1 MSFDGST
8 IHELAYELNNE
19 LSGCKINKIAQPE
32 NEELLLTIKGNGKTN
47 RLLISSNASLP
58 LIYLTNTKKESPL
71 SAPNFCM
78 VLRKYLNNG
87 TIKSISQIDFERVIK
102 IEIEHLNELKD
113 LSTKYLYI
121 EIMGKHSNIIF
132 TNSENVIIDSI
143 KHISYAISSVREVL
157 PGKEYFIPKQENKIS
172 PLSVTKS
179 EFMEILSKPTTVSK
193 AIYKSFTGISP
204 FIAIGIADNANIDAD
219 YSTDALS
226 SEMKDSLYVRFEE
239 YISDISCNRYNPN
252 IILENGIPKDFAP
265 VILKSFDNIVEFDNM
280 SSLLESYYSERNR
293 ITNIRQRSSDIRKI
307 VQIHIERAA
316 KKLDIQK
323 KQLDDTNNMD
333 KFKLYGELLMTYG
346 QNLPSGEKEITVNNY
361 YTNEDVTIRLD
372 KDLTG
377 IENAKKFYNKYN
389 KYKRTKDAL
398 IPQIEQ
404 TEASLEHL
412 KAIDASIMLC
422 ENEADLKGV
431 KDELI
436 QYGYIKK
443 NSKGKK
449 KQAKS
454 KPLHFVTED
463 GYHIY
468 VGKNNLQNDELTFNF
483 AKGNDWWFHSKKIHG
498 SHVIVKVKD
507 NEELP
512 DHIFEIAAN
521 VAAYYSSA
529 RESNKVEIDYVQ
541 KKEVKKPS
549 GAVPGYVIYYTNY
562 SMIATPSLDGVQIAK

>member
-102 IEIEHLNELKD
+102 IEIEHLDELKD

-172 PLSVTKS
+172 PLTVTKS
-179 EFMEILSKPTTVSK
+179 EFMEILGKPTTVSK

-226 SEMKDSLYVRFEE
+226 TEMKDSLYVRFEE

-265 VILKSFDNIVEFDNM
+265 VILKSYDDIVEFDDM

-404 TEASLEHL
+404 TKASLEHL

-443 NSKGKK
+443 SNKGKK

-562 SMIATPSLDGVQIAK
+562 SLVATPSLDGVQIIK

>member
-102 IEIEHLNELKD
+102 IEIEHLDELKD

-157 PGKEYFIPKQENKIS
+157 PGKEYFIPKQENKVS
-172 PLSVTKS
+172 PLAVTKS
-179 EFMEILSKPTTVSK
+179 EFKEILNKPTTVSK

-226 SEMKDSLYVRFEE
+226 TEMKDSLYVRFEE
-239 YISDISCNRYNPN
+239 YINDILSNNYSPN
-252 IILENGIPKDFAP
+252 IILDNSIPKDFAP
-265 VILKSFDNIVEFDNM
+265 VILKSYDDIVEFDDM

-361 YTNEDVTIRLD
+361 YTNEDVTIHLD

-404 TEASLEHL
+404 TKASLEHL

-443 NSKGKK
+443 SNKGKK

-562 SMIATPSLDGVQIAK
+562 SLVATPSLDGVQIIK

>member
-19 LSGCKINKIAQPE
+19 LSGCKISKIAQPE

-102 IEIEHLNELKD
+102 IEIEHLDELKD

-179 EFMEILSKPTTVSK
+179 EFMEILGKPTTVSK

-226 SEMKDSLYVRFEE
+226 PEMKDSLYVRFEE

-252 IILENGIPKDFAP
+252 IILENGIPKEFAP
-265 VILKSFDNIVEFDNM
+265 VILKSFDDIVEFDNM

-361 YTNEDVTIRLD
+361 YTNEDVTIHLD

-404 TEASLEHL
+404 TKASLEHL

-443 NSKGKK
+443 SNKGKK

-562 SMIATPSLDGVQIAK
+562 SLVATPSLDGVQIIK

>member
-132 TNSENVIIDSI
+132 TNSEKVIIDSI

-404 TEASLEHL
+404 TKASLEHL

-443 NSKGKK
+443 SGRGKK
-449 KQAKS
+449 KQVKS

-562 SMIATPSLDGVQIAK
+562 SMIATPSLDGVQIVK

>member
-102 IEIEHLNELKD
+102 IEIEHLDELKD

-265 VILKSFDNIVEFDNM
+265 VILKSFDDIVEFDNM

-372 KDLTG
+372 KELTG

-443 NSKGKK
+443 SNKGKK

-468 VGKNNLQNDELTFNF
+468 VGKNNLQNDELTFNI

>member
-252 IILENGIPKDFAP
+252 IILENGIPKDYAP

-443 NSKGKK
+443 SGKGKK

-562 SMIATPSLDGVQIAK
+562 SMIATPSLDGVQIVK

>member
-443 NSKGKK
+443 SGKGKK

-562 SMIATPSLDGVQIAK
+562 SMIATPSLDGVQIVK

>member
-102 IEIEHLNELKD
+102 IEIEHLDELKD

-172 PLSVTKS
+172 PLTVTKS
-179 EFMEILSKPTTVSK
+179 EFMEILGKPTTVSK

-226 SEMKDSLYVRFEE
+226 TEMKDSLYVRFEE
-239 YISDISCNRYNPN
+239 YINDILSNNYTPN

-265 VILKSFDNIVEFDNM
+265 VILKSYDDIVEFDDM

-361 YTNEDVTIRLD
+361 YTNEDVTIHLD

-404 TEASLEHL
+404 TKASLEHL

-443 NSKGKK
+443 SNKGKK

-562 SMIATPSLDGVQIAK
+562 SLVATPSLNGVQIVK

>member
-1 MSFDGST
+1 MSFDGGV

-19 LSGCKINKIAQPE
+19 LQGCRINKIAQPE
-32 NEELLLTIKGNGKTN
+32 NEELLLTIKGNGKN
-47 RLLISSNASLP
+47 KRLLISSNASLP
-58 LIYLTNTKKESPL
+58 LIYLTDSKKESPL
-71 SAPNFCM
+71 NAPNFCM
-78 VLRKYLNNG
+78 VLRKYLGNG

-102 IEIEHLNELKD
+102 IEIEHLDELKD
-113 LSTKYLYI
+113 LTTKYLYV

-157 PGKEYFIPKQENKIS
+157 PGREYFIPKQENRLS
-172 PLSVTKS
+172 PIDVEKE
-179 EFMEILSKPTTVSK
+179 EFMDILGKPTTVSK
-193 AIYKSFTGISP
+193 AIYKSFVGISP
-204 FIAIGIADNANIDAD
+204 FIAIGICENASIDAD
-219 YSTDALS
+219 YSTNALS
-226 SEMKDSLYVRFEE
+226 TDEKNTLYVRFKE
-239 YISDISCNRYNPN
+239 YMNDILNNKYKPN
-252 IILENGIPKDFAP
+252 IILENGMPKDFAP
-265 VILKSFDNIVEFDNM
+265 VILPSFNDIITFDNM
-280 SSLLESYYSERNR
+280 STLLEEYYSERNR

-361 YTNEDVTIRLD
+361 YTNEDVTIHLD
-372 KDLTG
+372 KDLNG

-562 SMIATPSLDGVQIAK
+562 SMIATPSLDGVQIVK

>member
-102 IEIEHLNELKD
+102 IEIEHLDELKD

-226 SEMKDSLYVRFEE
+226 TEMKDSLYVRFEE

-252 IILENGIPKDFAP
+252 IILENGIPKDYAP
-265 VILKSFDNIVEFDNM
+265 VILKSFDDIVEFDNM

-361 YTNEDVTIRLD
+361 YTNKDVTIRLD

-443 NSKGKK
+443 SNKGKK

-562 SMIATPSLDGVQIAK
+562 SMIATPSLDGVQIVK

>member
-157 PGKEYFIPKQENKIS
+157 PGKEYFIPKQESKIS

-443 NSKGKK
+443 SGKGKK

-562 SMIATPSLDGVQIAK
+562 SMIATPSLDGVQIVK

>member
-443 NSKGKK
+443 SGKGKK

>member
-102 IEIEHLNELKD
+102 IEIEHLDELKD

-172 PLSVTKS
+172 PLTVTKS
-179 EFMEILSKPTTVSK
+179 EFMEILGKPTTVSK

-226 SEMKDSLYVRFEE
+226 TEMKDSLYVRFEE
-239 YISDISCNRYNPN
+239 YINDILSNNYSPN

-265 VILKSFDNIVEFDNM
+265 VILKSYDDIVEFDNM

-361 YTNEDVTIRLD
+361 YTNEDVTIHLD

-404 TEASLEHL
+404 TKASLEHL

-443 NSKGKK
+443 SNKGKK

-562 SMIATPSLDGVQIAK
+562 SLVATPSLDGVQIVK

>member
-102 IEIEHLNELKD
+102 IEVEHLDELKD

-226 SEMKDSLYVRFEE
+226 ADMKDSLYVRFEE

-361 YTNEDVTIRLD
+361 YTNEDVTINLN

-404 TEASLEHL
+404 TKASLEHL

-422 ENEADLKGV
+422 ENEADLKDV

-562 SMIATPSLDGVQIAK
+562 SMVATPSLDGVQIVK

>member
-172 PLSVTKS
+172 PLSVTKN
-179 EFMEILSKPTTVSK
+179 EFMEILRKPTTVSK

-252 IILENGIPKDFAP
+252 IILENGIPKDYAP

-443 NSKGKK
+443 SGKGKK

-562 SMIATPSLDGVQIAK
+562 SMIATPSLDGVQIVK

>member
-132 TNSENVIIDSI
+132 TNSEKVIIDSI

-443 NSKGKK
+443 SGKGKK

-562 SMIATPSLDGVQIAK
+562 SMIATPSLDGVQIVK

>member
-102 IEIEHLNELKD
+102 IEIEHLDELKD

-157 PGKEYFIPKQENKIS
+157 PGREYFIPKQENKVS
-172 PLSVTKS
+172 PLTVNKS
-179 EFMEILSKPTTVSK
+179 EFMEILGKPTTVSK

-219 YSTDALS
+219 YSTGALS
-226 SEMKDSLYVRFEE
+226 QEMKDSLYVRFEE

-265 VILKSFDNIVEFDNM
+265 VILRSFDNIVEFDNM

-361 YTNEDVTIRLD
+361 YTNENVTIHLD

-404 TEASLEHL
+404 TKASLEHL

-443 NSKGKK
+443 SNKGKK

-562 SMIATPSLDGVQIAK
+562 SLVATPSLDGVQIV

>member
-102 IEIEHLNELKD
+102 IEIEHLDELKD

-172 PLSVTKS
+172 PLTVTKS
-179 EFMEILSKPTTVSK
+179 EFMEILGKPTTVSK

-226 SEMKDSLYVRFEE
+226 TEMKDSLYVRFEE
-239 YISDISCNRYNPN
+239 YINDILSNNYNPN

-265 VILKSFDNIVEFDNM
+265 VILKSYDDIVEFDDM

-361 YTNEDVTIRLD
+361 YTNEDVKIHLD

-404 TEASLEHL
+404 TKASLEHL

-443 NSKGKK
+443 NNKGKK

-562 SMIATPSLDGVQIAK
+562 SLVATPSLDGVEIVK

>member
-1 MSFDGST
+1 MSFDGGV

-19 LSGCKINKIAQPE
+19 LQGCRINKIAQPE
-32 NEELLLTIKGNGKTN
+32 NEELLLTIKGNGKN
-47 RLLISSNASLP
+47 KRLLISSNASLP
-58 LIYLTNTKKESPL
+58 LIYLTDTKKESPL
-71 SAPNFCM
+71 NAPNFCM
-78 VLRKYLNNG
+78 VLRKYLGNG

-102 IEIEHLNELKD
+102 IEIEHLDELKD
-113 LSTKYLYI
+113 LTTKYLYV

-157 PGKEYFIPKQENKIS
+157 PGREYFIPKQENRLS
-172 PLSVTKS
+172 PIDVEKE
-179 EFMEILSKPTTVSK
+179 EFMDILGKPTTVSK
-193 AIYKSFTGISP
+193 AIYKSFVGISP
-204 FIAIGIADNANIDAD
+204 FIAIGICENASIDAD
-219 YSTDALS
+219 YSTNALS
-226 SEMKDSLYVRFEE
+226 TDEKNTLYVRFKE
-239 YISDISCNRYNPN
+239 YMNDILNNKYKPN
-252 IILENGIPKDFAP
+252 IILENGMPKDFAP
-265 VILKSFDNIVEFDNM
+265 VILPSFNDIITFDNM
-280 SSLLESYYSERNR
+280 STLLEEYYSERNR

-562 SMIATPSLDGVQIAK
+562 SMIATPSLDGVQIVK

>member
-87 TIKSISQIDFERVIK
+87 TIKSVSQIDFERVIK
-102 IEIEHLNELKD
+102 IEIEHLDELKD

-372 KDLTG
+372 KELTG

>member
-19 LSGCKINKIAQPE
+19 LSNCKINKIAQPE

-58 LIYLTNTKKESPL
+58 LIYLTNNRKESPL
-71 SAPNFCM
+71 TAPNFCM

-87 TIKSISQIDFERVIK
+87 TIRNISQVDFERVIK
-102 IEIEHLNELKD
+102 IEIEHLDELKD

-132 TNSENVIIDSI
+132 TDKDNIIIDSI
-143 KHISYAISSVREVL
+143 KHISHAVSSIREVL
-157 PGKEYFIPKQENKIS
+157 PGRDYFIPRQENRIN
-172 PLSVTKS
+172 PLTATRD
-179 EFMEILSKPTTVSK
+179 EFMKILEKPTTVSK
-193 AIYKSFTGISP
+193 AIYKSFVGVSP
-204 FIAIGIADNANIDAD
+204 SIAIGICENADVDAD
-219 YSTDALS
+219 FATDALS
-226 SEMKDSLYVRFEE
+226 LEMKNLLYMRFSE
-239 YISDISCNRYNPN
+239 YISDISNNVYKPN
-252 IILENGIPKDFAP
+252 IMFENGIPKDYAP
-265 VILKSFDNIVEFDNM
+265 VILKGHNDIKRFDNM
-280 SSLLESYYSERNR
+280 SELLESYYSERNR
-293 ITNIRQRSSDIRKI
+293 ITNIKQRSSDIRKI

-346 QNLPSGEKEITVNNY
+346 QTLPSGQKEITVNNY
-361 YTNEDVTIRLD
+361 YTNEDISIHLD
-372 KDLTG
+372 KDLNG

-398 IPQIEQ
+398 IPQIKQ
-404 TEASLEHL
+404 TKESLEHL
-412 KAIDASIMLC
+412 KAIEASIMLC
-422 ENEADLKGV
+422 ENESDLKGV

-443 NSKGKK
+443 GGKK
-449 KQAKS
+449 NKRQAKS

-529 RESNKVEIDYVQ
+529 RNSSKVEIDYIQ
-541 KKEVKKPS
+541 KKEIKKPS
-549 GAVPGYVIYYTNY
+549 GAVPGFVIYYTNY
-562 SMIATPSLDGVQIAK
+562 SIVATPSLDGVKLHN

>member
-102 IEIEHLNELKD
+102 IEIEHLDELKD

-179 EFMEILSKPTTVSK
+179 EFMEILGKPTTVSK

-226 SEMKDSLYVRFEE
+226 TEMKDSLYVRFEE

-265 VILKSFDNIVEFDNM
+265 VILRSFDNIVEFDNM

-361 YTNEDVTIRLD
+361 YTNEDVTIHLD

-398 IPQIEQ
+398 IPQIGQ

-562 SMIATPSLDGVQIAK
+562 SMVAIPSLEGVQIVK

>member
-102 IEIEHLNELKD
+102 IEIEHLDELKD

-172 PLSVTKS
+172 PLTVTKS
-179 EFMEILSKPTTVSK
+179 EFMEIIGKPTTVSK

-226 SEMKDSLYVRFEE
+226 TEMKDSLYVRFEE
-239 YISDISCNRYNPN
+239 YINDILSNNYSPN

-265 VILKSFDNIVEFDNM
+265 VILKSYDDIVEFDDM

-361 YTNEDVTIRLD
+361 YTNEDVTIHLD

-404 TEASLEHL
+404 TKASLEHL

-443 NSKGKK
+443 SNKGKK

-562 SMIATPSLDGVQIAK
+562 SLVATPSLDGVQIVK

>member
-102 IEIEHLNELKD
+102 IEIEHLDELKD

-172 PLSVTKS
+172 PLTVTKS
-179 EFMEILSKPTTVSK
+179 EFMEILGKPTTVSK

-219 YSTDALS
+219 YSTGALS
-226 SEMKDSLYVRFEE
+226 QEMKDSLYVRFEE

-265 VILKSFDNIVEFDNM
+265 VILRSFDDIVEFDDM

-361 YTNEDVTIRLD
+361 YTNENVTIHLD

-404 TEASLEHL
+404 TKASLEHL

-443 NSKGKK
+443 SNKGKK

-562 SMIATPSLDGVQIAK
+562 SLVATPSLDGVQIV

>member
-1 MSFDGST
+1 
-8 IHELAYELNNE
+8 
-19 LSGCKINKIAQPE
+19 
-32 NEELLLTIKGNGKTN
+32 
-47 RLLISSNASLP
+47 
-58 LIYLTNTKKESPL
+58 
-71 SAPNFCM
+71 
-78 VLRKYLNNG
+78 
-87 TIKSISQIDFERVIK
+87 
-102 IEIEHLNELKD
+102 
-113 LSTKYLYI
+113 
-121 EIMGKHSNIIF
+121 
-132 TNSENVIIDSI
+132 
-143 KHISYAISSVREVL
+143 
-157 PGKEYFIPKQENKIS
+157 
-172 PLSVTKS
+172 
-179 EFMEILSKPTTVSK
+179 MEILGKPTTVSK

-219 YSTDALS
+219 YSTGALS
-226 SEMKDSLYVRFEE
+226 QEMKDSLYVRFEE
-239 YISDISCNRYNPN
+239 YISDISCKRYNPN

-265 VILKSFDNIVEFDNM
+265 VILRSFDDIVEFDDM

-361 YTNEDVTIRLD
+361 YTNENVTIHLD

-404 TEASLEHL
+404 TKASLEHL

-443 NSKGKK
+443 SNKGKK

-562 SMIATPSLDGVQIAK
+562 SLVATPSLDGVQIV

>member
-102 IEIEHLNELKD
+102 IEIEHLDELKD

-172 PLSVTKS
+172 PLTVTKS

-239 YISDISCNRYNPN
+239 YINDILSNNYSPN

-265 VILKSFDNIVEFDNM
+265 VILKSYDDIVEFDDM

-361 YTNEDVTIRLD
+361 YTNEDVTINLN

-404 TEASLEHL
+404 TKASLEHL

-498 SHVIVKVKD
+498 SHVIVKVKG

-562 SMIATPSLDGVQIAK
+562 SMVATPSLDGVQIVK

>member
-102 IEIEHLNELKD
+102 IEIEHLDELKD

-132 TNSENVIIDSI
+132 TNSENAIIDSI

-179 EFMEILSKPTTVSK
+179 EFMEILGKPTTVSK

-226 SEMKDSLYVRFEE
+226 TEMKDSLYVRFEE
-239 YISDISCNRYNPN
+239 YINDILSNNYSPN

-265 VILKSFDNIVEFDNM
+265 VILKSYDDIVEFDDM

-361 YTNEDVTIRLD
+361 YTNEDVTIHLD

-404 TEASLEHL
+404 TKASLEHL

-443 NSKGKK
+443 SNKGKK

-562 SMIATPSLDGVQIAK
+562 SLVATPSLDGVQIVK

>member
-102 IEIEHLNELKD
+102 IEIEHLDELKD

-157 PGKEYFIPKQENKIS
+157 PGREYFIPKQENKIS
-172 PLSVTKS
+172 PLTVTKI
-179 EFMEILSKPTTVSK
+179 EFMEILGKPTTVSK

-226 SEMKDSLYVRFEE
+226 QEMKDSLYVRFEE
-239 YISDISCNRYNPN
+239 YINDILSNNYSPN

-265 VILKSFDNIVEFDNM
+265 VILKSYDDIVEFEDM

-377 IENAKKFYNKYN
+377 IENAKTFYNKYN

-404 TEASLEHL
+404 TKASLEHL

-443 NSKGKK
+443 SNKGKK

-562 SMIATPSLDGVQIAK
+562 SLVATPSLDGVQIV

>member
-102 IEIEHLNELKD
+102 IEIEHLDELKD

-172 PLSVTKS
+172 PLTVTKS
-179 EFMEILSKPTTVSK
+179 EFIEILSKPTTVSK

-265 VILKSFDNIVEFDNM
+265 VILRSFDNIVEFDNM

-361 YTNEDVTIRLD
+361 YTNENVTIRLD

-404 TEASLEHL
+404 TKASLEHL

-443 NSKGKK
+443 SNKGKK

-483 AKGNDWWFHSKKIHG
+483 AKDNDWWFHSKKIHG

-541 KKEVKKPS
+541 KKEVKKPN

-562 SMIATPSLDGVQIAK
+562 SMVATPSLDGVQIV

>member
-102 IEIEHLNELKD
+102 IEIEHLDELKD

-172 PLSVTKS
+172 PLTVTKS
-179 EFMEILSKPTTVSK
+179 EFMEILGKPTTVSK

-219 YSTDALS
+219 YSTGALS
-226 SEMKDSLYVRFEE
+226 QEMKDSLYVRFEE

-265 VILKSFDNIVEFDNM
+265 VILRSFDDIVEFDDM

-361 YTNEDVTIRLD
+361 YTNENVTIHLD

-404 TEASLEHL
+404 TKASLEHL

-443 NSKGKK
+443 SNKGKK

-562 SMIATPSLDGVQIAK
+562 SLVATPSLDGVQIIK

>member
-102 IEIEHLNELKD
+102 IEIAHLDELKD

-172 PLSVTKS
+172 PLTVTKS
-179 EFMEILSKPTTVSK
+179 EFMEILGKPTTVSK

-226 SEMKDSLYVRFEE
+226 TEMKDSLYVRFEE

-265 VILKSFDNIVEFDNM
+265 VILRSFDNIVEFDDM

-361 YTNEDVTIRLD
+361 YTNEDVTIHLD

-404 TEASLEHL
+404 TKASLEHL

-443 NSKGKK
+443 SNKGKK

-562 SMIATPSLDGVQIAK
+562 SLVATPSLDGVQIVK

>member
-102 IEIEHLNELKD
+102 IEIEHLDELKD

-265 VILKSFDNIVEFDNM
+265 VILKSFDDIVEFDNM

-372 KDLTG
+372 KELTG

-443 NSKGKK
+443 SNKGKK

-468 VGKNNLQNDELTFNF
+468 VGKNNLQNDELTFNI

-562 SMIATPSLDGVQIAK
+562 SMVATPSLDGVQIAK